1 MSPNCV
7 QMAKQVSPDL
17 TVYVW
22 PQVDGG
28 AVDEG
33 GGGGGVEGIDVGG
46 AAEVVLGTPDERQAT
61 QYQVSARRLLQEE
74 SMLGL
79 QLTSLSMVIPKDCSI
94 RKQLSPG

>member
-1 MSPNCV
+1 MV
-7 QMAKQVSPDL
+7 KQVSPGL

-28 AVDEG
+28 A
-33 GGGGGVEGIDVGG
+33 
-46 AAEVVLGTPDERQAT
+46 AEVVLGTPDKRQAM

-79 QLTSLSMVIPKDCSI
+79 KLTSWSMVIPKDCSI